1 MKKKFMSS
9 IRFKALAQAVAVM
22 SLLSLAENTFAQQG
36 SQGNTTIFGGAE
48 MTVFGAH
55 SFATGG
61 GGVQPG
67 IVNTIRT
74 APYGVLNFGTA
85 ASQTGANDANHVDGY
100 VRKLGTTSFIFPVG
114 DNGQYGPFAA
124 EGDGTTGAYFHVD
137 PSSAITSM
145 VGGGNYPVLPTGG
158 PFATSSKDAN
168 VTTVSTKEYW
178 DIDGATAT
186 KITLTWDG
194 ISDVTTLTGSSLTKL
209 GIVGWDGTKWVK
221 IPATVDATSVLGG
234 TSSLTAG
241 SITTTATIVPNTYT
255 AYTLASVVNI
265 IPDLTPTTDIKALSF
280 AEGESRDFIVNLYEI
295 NGGDAT
301 GAISFRLNKLSAFNI
316 TYPTT
321 NTTSSV
327 FDNINTDNENGNWTF
342 TETASLIIVTAKPG
356 VTIPAG
362 GQAKIGF
369 TATRKPGI
377 PGNTTQNLTVTI
389 VGRSGGE
396 TNTDNNVVITSITA
410 IK

>member
-1 MKKKFMSS
+1 MKKKFMNS

-36 SQGNTTIFGGAE
+36 SQGNTTIFGGAQ

-100 VRKLGTTSFIFPVG
+100 VRKFGTTSFIFPVG

-124 EGDGTTGAYFHVD
+124 AGDGTTGAYFHVD
-137 PSSAITSM
+137 PSSAVTSM

-158 PFATSSKDAN
+158 PFATTSKDAN

-186 KITLTWDG
+186 KLTLTWDG

-234 TSSLTAG
+234 ASSLTAG
-241 SITTTATIVPNTYT
+241 SITTTAAIVPNTYT
-255 AYTLASVVNI
+255 AYTLAAVVTI
-265 IPDLTPTTDIKALSF
+265 IPNLTPTTDIQALTF
-280 AEGESRDFIVNLYEI
+280 TEGQSRDFIVNLYEI
-295 NGGDAT
+295 YGGDAT

-321 NTTSSV
+321 STTSAV
-327 FDNINTDNENGNWTF
+327 LNGTPNENSNWTF
-342 TETASLIIVTAKPG
+342 TETSSLIIVTAKPG

-362 GQAKIGF
+362 GVAKIGF
-369 TATRKPGI
+369 TATRKPGVA
-377 PGNTTQNLTVTI
+377 GNTTQNLTVTI
-389 VGRSGGE
+389 VGLSGGE
-396 TNTDNNVVITSITA
+396 TYTDDNQVVTSITA